1 MSFESPDSWWLILR
15 SAVLVAAFLGFG
27 WALLV
32 SRRDTSQALSQLA
45 QLQMQTLGEIQR
57 INARL
62 GELDEQVR
70 QLALPSPVASHRLA
84 PAAPPPPAPAPVLA
98 PLPLASAT
106 TPVRGYEMA
115 IRMARGG
122 ASIEEIVAGCG
133 TTRAE
138 ARLLRRLHCASG
150 EAA

>member
-1 MSFESPDSWWLILR
+1 
-15 SAVLVAAFLGFG
+15 VAPIH
-27 WALLV
+27 V
-32 SRRDTSQALSQLA
+32 
-45 QLQMQTLGEIQR
+45 
-57 INARL
+57 
-62 GELDEQVR
+62 
-70 QLALPSPVASHRLA
+70 P
-84 PAAPPPPAPAPVLA
+84 A

-122 ASIEEIVAGCG
+122 ATIEEIVAGCG

-138 ARLLRRLHCASG
+138 ARLLRRLHYASG